1 MIEIATDTIETCQ
14 QGNTAAFAEI
24 VQVFER
30 PLFAFVYRLHCTP
43 PGRDVEDVVQEIFV
57 KAYQN
62 IHRFQISDNSSFSA
76 WLFAL
81 ARNQCMSLS
90 RRKKL
95 ENQTFRE
102 HNPRWSCDRSEHASS
117 PADLLADQ
125 ETVAHIEQAVTRLPE
140 TQQTAF
146 VLRHYHDMAYKD
158 IAEVLQCNEGT
169 VRSRLSRA
177 RQSIAQMLQIA
188 SPCPT
193 PKRNDHDTE

>member
-1 MIEIATDTIETCQ
+1 MIEIATDTIRTCQ

-62 IHRFQISDNSSFSA
+62 IHLYRISDNGVFA
-76 WLFAL
+76 TWLFAL
-81 ARNQCMSLS
+81 ARNVCISLM

-95 ENQTFRE
+95 EHRTFRDDNRRYPQT
-102 HNPRWSCDRSEHASS
+102 HLTRVPDPSDR
-117 PADLLADQ
+117 LANEEILSQ
-125 ETVAHIEQAVTRLPE
+125 IAEAVAELPE
-140 TQQTAF
+140 TQKTTF
-146 VLRHYHDMAYKD
+146 ILRHYHDMAYKD
-158 IAEVLQCNEGT
+158 IAEILACNEGT

-177 RQSIAQMLQIA
+177 RQRLAQALNI
-188 SPCPT
+188 SDPCPAT
-193 PKRNDHDTE
+193 RRPTHDSA

>member
-1 MIEIATDTIETCQ
+1 MIDIATETIKTCQ

-62 IHRFQISDNSSFSA
+62 IHLFHISDNGSFA
-76 WLFAL
+76 TWLFAL
-81 ARNQCMSLS
+81 ARNLCSSLM

-95 ENQTFRE
+95 ETQTFHE
-102 HNPRWSCDRSEHASS
+102 HNPKLPYTQPAHAPCPSQS
-117 PADLLADQ
+117 LADQ
-125 ETVAHIEQAVTRLPE
+125 EAIEQIIQAVAQLPE
-140 TQQTAF
+140 TQQSTF
-146 VLRHYHDMAYKD
+146 ILRHYHDMAYKD
-158 IAEVLQCNEGT
+158 IAEILECNEGT

-177 RQSIAQMLQIA
+177 RQSIAQTLQITHA
-188 SPCPT
+188 T
-193 PKRNDHDTE
+193 PAARRHNHE

>member
-1 MIEIATDTIETCQ
+1 MIEITTHTIRSCQ

-62 IHRFQISDNSSFSA
+62 IHRYRISDNGVFA
-76 WLFAL
+76 TWLFAL
-81 ARNQCMSLS
+81 ARNVCISLM

-95 ENQTFRE
+95 ENQTFSE
-102 HNPRWSCDRSEHASS
+102 QHPRWPHTRLTEVPDPSDT
-117 PADLLADQ
+117 LANEEGLAQ
-125 ETVAHIEQAVTRLPE
+125 IAQAVTELPE
-140 TQQTAF
+140 TQQTTF
-146 VLRHYHDMAYKD
+146 ILRHYHDMAYKD
-158 IAEVLQCNEGT
+158 IAKILECNEGT

-177 RQSIAQMLQIA
+177 RQSIAQALNITHLRPA
-188 SPCPT
+188 I
-193 PKRNDHDTE
+193 RRHDHDSK

>member
-1 MIEIATDTIETCQ
+1 MIEIATETIKICQ

-62 IHRFQISDNSSFSA
+62 IHRCKIKDNGSFA
-76 WLFAL
+76 TWLFAL
-81 ARNQCMSLS
+81 GRNLCISLM

-95 ENQTFRE
+95 ENEAFCSQ
-102 HNPRWSCDRSEHASS
+102 NPKYVQFDRTDQPN
-117 PADLLADQ
+117 PADVLADQ
-125 ETVAHIEQAVTRLPE
+125 ENMAQIAQAVSDLPE
-140 TQQTAF
+140 TQKTAF
-146 VLRHYHDMAYKD
+146 ILRHYHDMAYKE
-158 IAEVLQCNEGT
+158 IATILECNEGT

-177 RQSIAQMLQIA
+177 RQNIALTLNI
-188 SPCPT
+188 T
-193 PKRNDHDTE
+193 PSQTSRRTRHDSK

>member
-1 MIEIATDTIETCQ
+1 MIEIATDTIRTCQ

-62 IHRFQISDNSSFSA
+62 IHHYHISDNGSFTT

-81 ARNQCMSLS
+81 ARNLCVSLM
-90 RRKKL
+90 RRKRL
-95 ENQTFRE
+95 ETQTFQNR
-102 HNPRWSCDRSEHASS
+102 NPKWPYTQPTPEPCPSQA
-117 PADLLADQ
+117 LADQ
-125 ETVAHIEQAVTRLPE
+125 ETIEQIAQAVSELPE
-140 TQQTAF
+140 TQRSAF

-158 IAEVLQCNEGT
+158 IAEILDCNEGT

-177 RQSIAQMLQIA
+177 RQSLVVALQVTHTSPA
-188 SPCPT
+188 S
-193 PKRNDHDTE
+193 RRQSS